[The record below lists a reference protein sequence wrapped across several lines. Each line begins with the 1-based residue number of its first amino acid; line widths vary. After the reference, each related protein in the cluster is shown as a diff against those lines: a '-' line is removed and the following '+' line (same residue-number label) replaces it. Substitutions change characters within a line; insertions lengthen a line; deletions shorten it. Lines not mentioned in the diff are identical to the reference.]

1 MKLLLALSC
10 VIVFWNVENF
20 FDPAADS
27 DNPSELSFTP
37 SGERRWT
44 FGRMRAKARAIAKV
58 VLALADSSG
67 APPELVGL
75 CEVENSHCLRELVS
89 GTALRKYGYRYIH
102 YDSPDRRGIDCA
114 LLYRSIPDDNPSSG
128 LLPAGDSSGEASQKG
143 LSPGAAHHF
152 RRHPLTPSLGR
163 LLASRSVPLRDSTG
177 TIIPT
182 RALLLAEFDS
192 LSVIICH
199 LPSKLGGSSQADARR
214 SLALRTLAH
223 LCDSLLASP
232 LSSIPPSVSDHQKTA
247 EHRRIVVI
255 GDFNDTGTAESDSL
269 MHPMRELLPANPSP
283 GISVPGTTIPSAPG
297 TIKFEGIWEQID
309 RAFISGPLAPN
320 PTAESISPDNT
331 QKNSIATLHIIALPI
346 LTTHDKKFGGTKP
359 RRTYQGPRYLGGVSD
374 HYPIMVFLSPS
385 Q

>member
-37 SGERRWT
+37 GGERRWT

-114 LLYRSIPDDNPSSG
+114 LLYRCASESIP
-128 LLPAGDSSGEASQKG
+128 L
-143 LSPGAAHHF
+143 
-152 RRHPLTPSLGR
+152 RRQPLTPSLGR
-163 LLASRSVPLRDSTG
+163 LRSSRAIPLRDTTG
-177 TIIPT
+177 AVLPT
-182 RALLLAEFDS
+182 RSLLLAEFDS
-192 LSVIICH
+192 LAVIVCH

-214 SLALRTLAH
+214 SLAIRTLAH

-232 LSSIPPSVSDHQKTA
+232 LSSIPPGVSDPPKPA
-247 EHRRIVVI
+247 ERRRIVVI
-255 GDFNDTGTAESDSL
+255 GDFNDTRTAESDSL

-309 RAFISGPLAPN
+309 RAFVSGP
-320 PTAESISPDNT
+320 S
-331 QKNSIATLHIIALPI
+331 ATLHILALPI
-346 LTTHDKKFGGTKP
+346 LTTTDKKFGGTKP
-359 RRTYQGPRYLGGVSD
+359 LRTYQGPRYLGGVSD
-374 HYPIMVFLSPS
+374 HYPIMVILSHS

>member
-37 SGERRWT
+37 GGERRWT

-102 YDSPDRRGIDCA
+102 YDSPDPRGIDCA
-114 LLYRSIPDDNPSSG
+114 LLYRSSTTG
-128 LLPAGDSSGEASQKG
+128 AS
-143 LSPGAAHHF
+143 
-152 RRHPLTPSLGR
+152 PSLGR

-177 TIIPT
+177 AIIPT

-199 LPSKLGGSSQADARR
+199 LPSKRGGSASASRR
-214 SLALRTLAH
+214 RTLALRTLSQ
-223 LCDSLLASP
+223 LCDSI
-232 LSSIPPSVSDHQKTA
+232 SSD
-247 EHRRIVVI
+247 RRILVL
-255 GDFNDTGTAESDSL
+255 GDFNDTRTAESDSL
-269 MHPMRELLPANPSP
+269 MRPMFELSPAPDSP
-283 GISVPGTTIPSAPG
+283 LHSWLEIPSAPG
-297 TIKFEGIWEQID
+297 TIKFEGVWEQID
-309 RAFISGPLAPN
+309 RAFISEP
-320 PTAESISPDNT
+320 S
-331 QKNSIATLHIIALPI
+331 ATLHIIALPI
-346 LTTHDKKFGGTKP
+346 LTAPDKKFGGTKP
-359 RRTYQGPRYLGGVSD
+359 LRTYQGPRYLGGVSD
-374 HYPIMVFLSPS
+374 HYPIMVIIPPCGRRRR
-385 Q
+385 

>member
-37 SGERRWT
+37 GGERRWT

-102 YDSPDRRGIDCA
+102 YDSPDPRGIDCA

-128 LLPAGDSSGEASQKG
+128 LLPARDSSGEASKKG
-143 LSPGAAHHF
+143 LSPGAAHRL
-152 RRHPLTPSLGR
+152 RRYPLTPSLGR

-177 TIIPT
+177 TILPT
-182 RALLLAEFDS
+182 RSLLLAEFDS
-192 LSVIICH
+192 LAIIVCH
-199 LPSKLGGSSQADARR
+199 LPSKLSGSSQADARR
-214 SLALRTLAH
+214 SLALRTLSH
-223 LCDSLLASP
+223 LCDSI
-232 LSSIPPSVSDHQKTA
+232 SSD
-247 EHRRIVVI
+247 RRILVL
-255 GDFNDTGTAESDSL
+255 GDFNDTRTAESDSL
-269 MHPMRELLPANPSP
+269 MRPMFELSPAPDSPLHSWRE
-283 GISVPGTTIPSAPG
+283 IPSAPG
-297 TIKFEGIWEQID
+297 TIKFEGVWEQID
-309 RAFISGPLAPN
+309 RAFVTE
-320 PTAESISPDNT
+320 PT
-331 QKNSIATLHIIALPI
+331 ATLHILALPI
-346 LTTHDKKFGGTKP
+346 LTTPDKKFGGTKP
-359 RRTYQGPRYLGGVSD
+359 LRTYQGPRYLGGVSD
-374 HYPIMVFLSPS
+374 HYPIMVIISPS

>member
-37 SGERRWT
+37 GGERRWT

-75 CEVENSHCLRELVS
+75 CEVENSHCLREVVS

-114 LLYRSIPDDNPSSG
+114 LLYRSSTTG
-128 LLPAGDSSGEASQKG
+128 AS
-143 LSPGAAHHF
+143 
-152 RRHPLTPSLGR
+152 PSLGR
-163 LLASRSVPLRDSTG
+163 LLASQSVPLRDSTG
-177 TIIPT
+177 TILPT
-182 RALLLAEFDS
+182 RSLLLAEFDS
-192 LSVIICH
+192 LAVIVCH

-214 SLALRTLAH
+214 TLALRTLSQ
-223 LCDSLLASP
+223 LCDSI
-232 LSSIPPSVSDHQKTA
+232 SSDRSILVL
-247 EHRRIVVI
+247 
-255 GDFNDTGTAESDSL
+255 GDFNDTRTAESDSL
-269 MHPMRELLPANPSP
+269 MRPMFELSPAPGSPLHSWRE
-283 GISVPGTTIPSAPG
+283 IPSAPG
-297 TIKFEGIWEQID
+297 TIKFEGVWEQID
-309 RAFISGPLAPN
+309 RAFVSKPLAPN
-320 PTAESISPDNT
+320 PTAEGISPDNT
-331 QKNSIATLHIIALPI
+331 QKNGIATLHIIALPI
-346 LTTHDKKFGGTKP
+346 LTTPDKKFGGTKP
-359 RRTYQGPRYLGGVSD
+359 LRTYQGPRYLGGVSD
-374 HYPIMVFLSPS
+374 HYPIMVILSPS